1 MARVLVEENGI
12 QFPANAVT
20 IPIERANRYLVRIA
34 KGLLTHFY
42 PELDYSAHVFKVD
55 HLMPRAD
62 DIGMLFERFAYDER
76 GEGMFRFFRGV
87 VSDPPMGMWVFV
99 FYDSACFL
107 VLERMCLLK
116 QLYKGREPF
125 LRNKDIAAQKPLSST
140 EVQLLPVVSV
150 FGIGVDEK

>member
-1 MARVLVEENGI
+1 
-12 QFPANAVT
+12 
-20 IPIERANRYLVRIA
+20 
-34 KGLLTHFY
+34 
-42 PELDYSAHVFKVD
+42 
-55 HLMPRAD
+55 
-62 DIGMLFERFAYDER
+62 
-76 GEGMFRFFRGV
+76 
-87 VSDPPMGMWVFV
+87 MGMWVFV

-116 QLYKGREPF
+116 QLYKVREPF